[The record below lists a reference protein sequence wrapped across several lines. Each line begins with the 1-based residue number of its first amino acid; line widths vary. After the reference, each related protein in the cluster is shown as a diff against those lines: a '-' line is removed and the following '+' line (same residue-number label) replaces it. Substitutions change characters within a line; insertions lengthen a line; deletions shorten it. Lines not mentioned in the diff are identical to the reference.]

1 MNHGCSKFFRVIAL
15 IFAAALATAPAI
27 SAKTMGDGTGSSDL
41 FGANWVSPD
50 PLAFGLSSLSPNLL
64 VSQQSNMIAATV
76 LPNSRQLR
84 LRLSALLGSSIAYVF
99 GGETLCSTSPF
110 VWNWNAS
117 GRALVFQ
124 GFWRPNK
131 TVAFA
136 VGLDRSGA
144 ISISMDFID
153 PVQSQ
158 VMNYKP
164 VKLYA
169 ISAITPPPAVVP
181 LPIPGAALVSALV
194 GLVLVKRRRKKA

>member
-1 MNHGCSKFFRVIAL
+1 VNHGCSKFFRVIAL

-99 GGETLCSTSPF
+99 GGDIVQHLAIRVELE
-110 VWNWNAS
+110 
-117 GRALVFQ
+117 RQRQ
-124 GFWRPNK
+124 GF
-131 TVAFA
+131 
-136 VGLDRSGA
+136 GLSGLLAAKQDRGICRGA
-144 ISISMDFID
+144 G
-153 PVQSQ
+153 P
-158 VMNYKP
+158 
-164 VKLYA
+164 
-169 ISAITPPPAVVP
+169 
-181 LPIPGAALVSALV
+181 
-194 GLVLVKRRRKKA
+194 

>member
-1 MNHGCSKFFRVIAL
+1 
-15 IFAAALATAPAI
+15 
-27 SAKTMGDGTGSSDL
+27 
-41 FGANWVSPD
+41 
-50 PLAFGLSSLSPNLL
+50 
-64 VSQQSNMIAATV
+64 
-76 LPNSRQLR
+76 
-84 LRLSALLGSSIAYVF
+84 
-99 GGETLCSTSPF
+99 
-110 VWNWNAS
+110 
-117 GRALVFQ
+117 
-124 GFWRPNK
+124 
-131 TVAFA
+131 VAFA

-169 ISAITPPPAVVP
+169 ISAIAPPPAVVP